1 MFHVGISGKANN
13 RFDAGYHYQHSG
25 DHGAIG
31 LALLA
36 SGQHECLQHNKSRHA
51 TPSHSNSSSVPGTPQ
66 SHSQTHSRAA
76 SQHSS
81 PSLSHQQPTYQP
93 QPPTYQSALANPP
106 AYSYQPQPNTYTHAP
121 QQYATQAQHYMPQQQ
136 QQQP

>member
-1 MFHVGISGKANN
+1 MGI
-13 RFDAGYHYQHSG
+13 GYHYQHSG

-51 TPSHSNSSSVPGTPQ
+51 TPSHSASNSM
-66 SHSQTHSRAA
+66 
-76 SQHSS
+76 SS
-81 PSLSHQQPTYQP
+81 PSSQSAPRTPTTQTAPATPFGQTAAQQAFPA

-106 AYSYQPQPNTYTHAP
+106 QYAYQP
-121 QQYATQAQHYMPQQQ
+121 QQYAQQQPAPQQQYAAPQPAQQQ
-136 QQQP
+136 QQQTQQHYVLGMQQ

>member
-1 MFHVGISGKANN
+1 MGT
-13 RFDAGYHYQHSG
+13 GYHYQHSG

-51 TPSHSNSSSVPGTPQ
+51 TPSHSASNSM
-66 SHSQTHSRAA
+66 
-76 SQHSS
+76 SS
-81 PSLSHQQPTYQP
+81 PSSQSAPRTPTTQTAPATPFGQTAAQQQAFPA

-106 AYSYQPQPNTYTHAP
+106 QYAYQP
-121 QQYATQAQHYMPQQQ
+121 QQYAQ
-136 QQQP
+136 QQQPAPQQQYAAPQPAQQQQTQQHYVLGMQQ